1 MILSPQEN
9 YTVFESNATA
19 FFSCSGN
26 GYAVSW
32 VLNGT
37 AYNTSHEQRG
47 IKVVLNMPT
56 GGVASSTIHIPANS
70 TNNNTML
77 MCSVIDS
84 TFKNVQYSETSI
96 FIIQGE

>member
-9 YTVFESNATA
+9 YTVFDNNAIVI
-19 FFSCSGN
+19 FSCSGN

-32 VLNGT
+32 VLNGS

-47 IKVVLNMPT
+47 IKVVLNMPI
-56 GGVASSTIHIPANS
+56 GGVASSTVHIPASS
-70 TNNNTML
+70 TNNNTMV

-96 FIIQGE
+96 LIIQGE